1 MIDLQTNLIYIVM
14 LSKSWH
20 HSSFYFSHCGS
31 HQGARLLADCHTI
44 GVNTGNI
51 FVLLYVVSL
60 NSDIITKD
68 EFWKR

>member
-1 MIDLQTNLIYIVM
+1 MIDLRTNLIYNVM
-14 LSKSWH
+14 LSKSIPL
-20 HSSFYFSHCGS
+20 FIIFSLWVAS
-31 HQGARLLADCHTI
+31 KLPIILADCHTI
-44 GVNTGNI
+44 GVNTGHI